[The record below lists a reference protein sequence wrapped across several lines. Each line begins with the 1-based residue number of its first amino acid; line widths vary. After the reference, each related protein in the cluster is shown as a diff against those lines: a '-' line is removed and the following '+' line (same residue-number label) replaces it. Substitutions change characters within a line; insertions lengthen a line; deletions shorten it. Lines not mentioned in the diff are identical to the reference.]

1 MASFSSMD
9 PAPDDVVISGIG
21 GTFPKSDNLD
31 EFQMNLL
38 SNTDLVED
46 ILDANWQRDKLGVP
60 CKSGAIRNKNKFDTA
75 FFGISQAQT
84 LKMDPMTWR
93 ILENTFE
100 AIIDS
105 GLKPSDLRN
114 TNTAVI
120 MGSCNSESESLWI
133 LFGVTDAG
141 FSVMGHNRAMVANR
155 VSYWLNTTGTSYSYY
170 AEETGGIKGLEIA
183 RELIKTRQCDAAIV
197 GTISLSALPEA
208 SFSHLSLGCLSN
220 DGKCR
225 SFDVKGSGYARSE
238 ACVVMHLQRA
248 ENAKRI
254 YATVVHAQTAWYGER
269 DAGIVRPV
277 SDHVVQF
284 LQSFYEKSG
293 IDPTHIDYLEASGC
307 ALKVY
312 EEAEFKAVSKALLS
326 RRKSPLLIGSVKSNI
341 GHTGAAS
348 SLCSVVKAV
357 IAMEQGVIPANLH
370 YETPGP
376 HIPALVEG
384 RLKVVS
390 ENTAW
395 TPGLTAV
402 SSLDMT
408 GACGHVV
415 LRPCARTKPPAGG
428 LGDELPRLVCLSG
441 RNQESMKE
449 SIDKINVKASDAE
462 LIRLVQDVYSSNI
475 TNHNYRGYFF
485 TSSKE
490 DANEIKYFDGSKR
503 PVWFVFSGMGS
514 QWAGMATHLMRLP
527 VIARTLHECHRIL
540 QPKGLDLINIL
551 TSQDPAVFDNI
562 LHSFVGIAA
571 VQLALV
577 DTLRLLNIEPDG
589 IIGHSVGE
597 LGCAYADGCFT
608 MEQMILAA
616 YYRGLASLETELIE
630 GRMAAVGLGYKKI
643 KSIVPPS
650 IDVACHNSIDSSTI
664 SGPAEAVTQFVNQL
678 QTQLVF
684 AREVNVSN
692 IAYHSR
698 YIKPA
703 APKLLAYLKTVIPEP
718 KQRSPRWLSTSAP
731 EELWSTDEAR
741 YSSAQYHTNNLLNP
755 VLFEETSKHIP
766 KNAILIE
773 IAPHGLL
780 QAILKRS
787 MAADCINVPLTQRG
801 NQKGLEFLLSAVGK
815 LYLAGVVPRVSALY
829 PPVQFPVS
837 RGTPSLAPLATWD
850 HSKTWRL
857 TSEIKVDEKKA
868 SKRNFT
874 LTLNDES
881 YRMLKDYVVE
891 GQIIMPAAAIVV
903 LLWRNLGDMISRNY
917 SKMPVMFEGVHF
929 DYLPMFPKNGCLD
942 IRVFLQRASGCFEIF
957 EEGKGQILVRG
968 QVRIIED
975 AAAEFSSETEF
986 DSEDGESLTS
996 HDVYSELEYRGFEYG
1011 EKFRRIRSA
1020 TVCKK
1025 GCSAVIDWSDD
1036 WVVSID
1042 SLLQLAV
1049 LQSTANKQQLLAP
1062 MFFRKLVID
1071 PLAENRKK
1079 STKEIVAQFHNF
1091 TKTVRCGSIEVRG
1104 IETREMQLERPLDV
1118 AVRKTSFVPFK
1129 KSKIQNAQQFIKRAI
1144 RTSLENKYG
1153 HSRSRVTLTILVDDK
1168 TTKHPD
1174 PSAASIFT
1182 EMNNFKVLLKHLS
1195 VSEDLNT
1202 SDITPGSIVLA
1213 SEDTLER
1220 GVMLLRNNS
1229 IFLLASI
1236 SAGKDVA
1243 LPDDVAVIDEQ
1254 CFQETKWML
1263 VKKCVAV
1270 SSNTTVVHLPKLE
1283 FLTPRDVF
1291 DEISTKQY
1299 VLEEISS
1306 LAEVKRF
1313 YSDIRAGRILTSRSC
1328 RFVFVVDREAPPF
1341 SPTDNFYAE
1350 QLSLDLAVNIYYK
1363 GAWGSL
1369 VDLQE
1374 SISPVAAST
1383 SVGKLVSSLRVNS
1396 IDWSYAGLNIKYK
1409 KTEIMEHIRISALDL
1424 TGFSSTG
1431 QQVMCVAGLS
1441 SKCVQS
1447 TLEPHLT
1454 WPVPQSWSMED
1465 AATVPFAYCLAYYA
1479 LVLRADARPGESILV
1494 QAGHTPVGQ
1503 AFISVALE
1511 RGLAVSATVPSQHR
1525 RLLRSKFPQIL
1536 EEDIFVLEGNSLEAD
1551 ILKRSK
1557 HDGFRIVVNSLEERY
1572 LQISVNCVCLFGR
1585 LIQLCTR
1592 EMEQH
1597 KQFGMEPFLK
1607 NLGFIA
1613 VVPENLFAM
1622 RPAWK
1627 TRLHEMVAGGIKSG
1641 FVRPLDREVFP
1652 VARADESIRNLDEAN
1667 CRNKLLVTRKSQD
1680 KTSSNLMSKNSHPRT
1695 FLSSECKASCL
1706 IVGDVPENCLVLAE
1720 WLVDRGCRYVTM
1732 CCDDS
1737 AMSGFAN
1744 RHVRTLREHS
1754 DASIDIVSTKK
1765 THTLEHTLDLV
1776 HGINTTAPLS
1786 AVFILSV
1793 EVAFSTY
1800 LLKVALCDMESVTP
1814 TVVLFNSDVAT
1825 VEHMRKSTGLPILDL
1840 QMSGNITADKLR
1852 VVLSEVMDKLL
1863 MSKPSETT
1871 YLCVV
1876 EKCVATESLSSE
1888 EQLPILLPSSLE
1900 QLERLGEDLMHRA
1913 SCSLEEMC
1921 TKTPRAS
1928 HVREVHPVF
1937 IVPGLQEPAKSAAE
1951 VLARNLMCPAIVI
1964 HLPGTAHSLKDNVA
1978 AVVSNM
1984 RRVQAEGPYNLVGVS
1999 WGGMYAVELAR
2010 QLQAAGDKTQVF
2022 LLEGAPQTNQ
2032 DVARLLGEG
2041 AQLQVYLLIRLLG
2054 LTASSVHKDLMLLPD
2069 WRSRLHRAL
2078 SELPQT
2084 RTTNQQHLCL
2094 AVEAVYR
2101 RVETLLSYK
2110 PTGASLSGQVVLIRP
2125 NTQPDDTCGL
2135 EKLFKESL
2143 SVVLVEADHKSLLAS
2158 SQVADVISK
2167 HSIINPYWIRHSD
2180 QSNVTEEQ
2188 F

>member
-1202 SDITPGSIVLA
+1202 IDITPGSIVLA
-1213 SEDTLER
+1213 SEDTLET

-1236 SAGKDVA
+1236 SAGKDIA
-1243 LPDDVAVIDEQ
+1243 LPEDVAVIDEQ
-1254 CFQETKWML
+1254 CFEERKWMFMI
-1263 VKKCVAV
+1263 KHETRKETI
-1270 SSNTTVVHLPKLE
+1270 SVVYLPKILFFRPSDLFNE
-1283 FLTPRDVF
+1283 EL
-1291 DEISTKQY
+1291 STKQY
-1299 VLEEISS
+1299 VVAENSS
-1306 LAEVKRF
+1306 LAEVKAF
-1313 YSDIRAGRILTSRSC
+1313 IADISNEKYRITRSC

-1374 SISPVAAST
+1374 SISPVAANT
-1383 SVGKLVSSLRVNS
+1383 SVGKLVSSLRVK
-1396 IDWSYAGLNIKYK
+1396 DLEWSYVGVNLRNK
-1409 KTEIMEHIRISALDL
+1409 KTGKMEDDRVSTLDL
-1424 TGFSSTG
+1424 SGRSPAG
-1431 QQVMCVAGLS
+1431 QHVMCVARVS
-1441 SKCVQS
+1441 SQCGQA
-1447 TLEPHLT
+1447 TTEPYLK
-1454 WPVPQSWSMED
+1454 WPVPQSWSLED

-1536 EEDIFVLEGNSLEAD
+1536 ECEIFDLDGNSLEAD

-1622 RPAWK
+1622 SPAWK

-1652 VARADESIRNLDEAN
+1652 VARADESISTLHDPG
-1667 CRNKLLVTRKSQD
+1667 CLKKLLVTNDTYCKPS
-1680 KTSSNLMSKNSHPRT
+1680 MIVSKPKNTCFKMFS
-1695 FLSSECKASCL
+1695 FDSKASCL
-1706 IVGDVPENCLVLAE
+1706 IIGDAPENCLVLAE

-1737 AMSGFAN
+1737 AKSGFAN
-1744 RHVRTLREHS
+1744 RRVRTLREHS
-1754 DASIDIVSTKK
+1754 DASIDIVSVKK

-1793 EVAFSTY
+1793 KDSLSMNLV
-1800 LLKVALCDMESVTP
+1800 KVALCDIESVTP
-1814 TVVLFNSDVAT
+1814 TVMMFNADITT
-1825 VEHMRKSTGLPILDL
+1825 VKHMRKSTGLPVLNL
-1840 QMSGNITADKLR
+1840 QMSGDIKADNLR
-1852 VVLSEVMDKLL
+1852 VVLSKVMDEL
-1863 MSKPSETT
+1863 MISKTRETV
-1871 YLCVV
+1871 YLDV
-1876 EKCVATESLSSE
+1876 EQKGVPNEPLSSE

-1951 VLARNLMCPAIVI
+1951 VLARNLMCPAIVV

-1978 AVVSNM
+1978 AIIQNM

-2022 LLEGAPQTNQ
+2022 LL
-2032 DVARLLGEG
+2032 
-2041 AQLQVYLLIRLLG
+2041 
-2054 LTASSVHKDLMLLPD
+2054 
-2069 WRSRLHRAL
+2069 
-2078 SELPQT
+2078 
-2084 RTTNQQHLCL
+2084 
-2094 AVEAVYR
+2094 
-2101 RVETLLSYK
+2101 
-2110 PTGASLSGQVVLIRP
+2110 
-2125 NTQPDDTCGL
+2125 
-2135 EKLFKESL
+2135 
-2143 SVVLVEADHKSLLAS
+2143 
-2158 SQVADVISK
+2158 
-2167 HSIINPYWIRHSD
+2167 
-2180 QSNVTEEQ
+2180 
-2188 F
+2188 